1 MARSHRK
8 NNLRFAGAAVALGL
22 SGVALAASE
31 PCTKPIVLEAKP
43 VEVDYR
49 NNNALLREVV
59 ITQCDTRIQA
69 GEARATGG
77 LNFENSRWT
86 FSGDVRIDAEGGNLK
101 SDKAIVSF
109 RDNVISQASI
119 TGTPA
124 QFEQKRDDGTMSRGH
139 ANTINYEISTGTVS
153 FETDAW
159 LAFGQNELSGQQLVY
174 NIRTQSVQGQKA
186 IPGNPD
192 KSRIKFVIQ
201 PNKPPE
207 KPAADPEKKP

>member
-1 MARSHRK
+1 
-8 NNLRFAGAAVALGL
+8 LRVTAAMLLALGL
-22 SGVALAASE
+22 PCVVLAEKA

-77 LNFENSRWT
+77 LNFENSHWT

-119 TGTPA
+119 TGKPA

-186 IPGNPD
+186 SPGNPD
-192 KSRIKFVIQ
+192 KSRIKLVIQ
-201 PNKPPE
+201 PAKPPE
-207 KPAADPEKKP
+207 TPAADKEKKP